1 MSSMAL
7 PAAYQPCEGLE
18 LIGRVHRFALHVL
31 AETGQDGRVP
41 AIRARHPRW
50 RVSQQSRVET

>member
-41 AIRARHPRW
+41 
-50 RVSQQSRVET
+50 SD